1 MTRLMTAIMLALLAF
16 SGCRNEEQLKPL
28 AGGQADDAAT
38 SVNEFAVDLY
48 RQLAIEDGNLFFS
61 PASISTALAMT
72 WVGAGGQTAL
82 EAASVLH
89 LNSDREKVLA
99 DYSQLLGGLAGSDS
113 TYTLNVANRL
123 WGQKDFS
130 FNKSYLERIQ
140 SCFGGGFQSVDF
152 KSHPDEERLAIN
164 QWVARRTEDKIQNL
178 LPAGTVNQDTR
189 LILTNAVYFLGDWLF
204 PFPKNRT
211 KDVDFHLAD
220 GSIKSTPTMKLDKNL
235 PYFSDD
241 SLAMVALP
249 YVGDDL
255 EFLVILPHLKNGL
268 PKIEAELNSAS
279 LEKNIQALSPK
290 KVDVW
295 LPRLDLSQDFNLGDI
310 LKRLG
315 MKQAFSPSEADF
327 SGMSDQGE
335 LFISSVVHKSFL
347 KVDEQGTEAAAA
359 TGVTIGVTSMPS
371 PPTMF
376 VADHPFLFLIRQKDT
391 GVILF
396 MGRYKNPLM

>member
-1 MTRLMTAIMLALLAF
+1 MTRLMTAIMLALLTF
-16 SGCRNEEQLKPL
+16 SGCRTEEKLKPL
-28 AGGQADDAAT
+28 PDGRADDAAT

-48 RQLAIEDGNLFFS
+48 RQLALEDGNLFFS
-61 PASISTALAMT
+61 PASISTALTMT
-72 WVGAGGQTAL
+72 WIGAGGQTAL
-82 EAASVLH
+82 EATSVLH
-89 LNSDREKVLA
+89 LNSGREQVLA
-99 DYSQLLGGLAGSDS
+99 DYSHLLGGLAGTDS

-130 FNKSYLERIQ
+130 FKESYLERIQ
-140 SCFGGGFQSVDF
+140 SCFGGGLQPVDF
-152 KSHPDEERLAIN
+152 KSHPNEERLVIN
-164 QWVARRTEDKIQNL
+164 QWVAKRTQDKIQNL
-178 LPAGTVNQDTR
+178 LPAGTVTQDTR
-189 LILTNAVYFLGDWLF
+189 LVLTNAVYFLGDWLF
-204 PFPKNRT
+204 PFPENRT

-220 GSIKSTPTMKLDKNL
+220 GSKKSIPTMKLKKNL

-249 YVGDDL
+249 YVGNDL
-255 EFLVILPHLKNGL
+255 QFMVILPHLKNGL
-268 PKIEAELNSAS
+268 PKIEAGLNSTS
-279 LEKNIQALSPK
+279 LAKNIQAMSSK

-295 LPRLDLSQDFNLGDI
+295 LPRLDLAQDFNLGDT
-310 LKRLG
+310 LKKLG
-315 MKQAFSPSEADF
+315 MKQAFSPGQADF
-327 SGMSDQGE
+327 SGMTDQTE

-396 MGRYKNPLM
+396 MGRYENPLM